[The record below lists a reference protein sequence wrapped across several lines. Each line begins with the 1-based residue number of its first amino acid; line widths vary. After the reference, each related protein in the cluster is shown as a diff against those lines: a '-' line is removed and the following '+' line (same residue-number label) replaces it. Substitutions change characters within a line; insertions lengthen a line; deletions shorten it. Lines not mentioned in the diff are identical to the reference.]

1 MLLRPISEE
10 FRAAF
15 KPVFAAETFEFVIG
29 GKAGFVDFGTGTGDD
44 DIPGEGGGVNGA
56 LAGPND
62 LSTGFGTVTGAALT
76 ISVEGPG
83 SVTNRLESI
92 VMKLLND
99 GAGPGAAVAANFRMG
114 RFTTAGVLEA
124 ITGARTNRTL
134 LS

>member
-15 KPVFAAETFEFVIG
+15 KLEFAAETFVFVIG
-29 GKAGFVDFGTGTGDD
+29 GKVEVVDFGTGDD

-56 LAGPND
+56 LAGAND
-62 LSTGFGTVTGAALT
+62 LSASFGTVTGAALT
-76 ISVEGPG
+76 ISGAGPG
-83 SVTNRLESI
+83 TVTNRLELI

-99 GAGPGAAVAANFRMG
+99 GAGPGAAVAANFRIG
-114 RFTTAGVLEA
+114 RFTRAGVLEA
-124 ITGARTNRTL
+124 ITGARTNKTL